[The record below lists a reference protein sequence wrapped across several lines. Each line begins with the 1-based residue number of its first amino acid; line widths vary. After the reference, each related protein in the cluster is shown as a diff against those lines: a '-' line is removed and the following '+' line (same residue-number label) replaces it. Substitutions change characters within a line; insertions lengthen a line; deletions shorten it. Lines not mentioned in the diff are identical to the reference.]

1 MKLLWN
7 LLILVVVMVLAGCG
21 PEVKRGGP
29 GTENEEMDVPAMSL
43 RLDRAD
49 LDYMVRL
56 NIRALEE
63 SRFWIGEVS
72 LVEPQ
77 PLVSIWPIMNAT
89 TQHIDDQLDE
99 LLSSIET
106 FLVNSGEVRMVSRER
121 QFELI
126 DELKLRQS
134 DYFDP
139 ETAGRIGRQLGAKY
153 LITGKISSV
162 EEKLKDTRRVQ
173 YSLFMQVIEVETGLI
188 KFQKEATRSKEI
200 KG

>member
-7 LLILVVVMVLAGCG
+7 LMVVVMLVVLVGCG
-21 PEVKRGGP
+21 PEAKRGGP
-29 GTENEEMDVPAMSL
+29 GTDNPDMDEPAMSL
-43 RLDRAD
+43 KLDRSD

-56 NIRALEE
+56 NIRALDE

-72 LVEPQ
+72 LVEPE

-99 LLSSIET
+99 LLSSLET
-106 FLVNSGEVRMVSRER
+106 FLVNSGEVRVVSRER

-126 DELKLRQS
+126 DELQIRQS
-134 DYFDP
+134 EFFDP
-139 ETAGRIGRQLGAKY
+139 ATAGRIGRQLGAKY
-153 LITGKISSV
+153 FITGKISAV
-162 EEKLKDTRRVQ
+162 DEKLEDARRVQ

-188 KFQKEATRSKEI
+188 KFQKEAIRSKTIE
-200 KG
+200 G

>member
-1 MKLLWN
+1 MKFLFN
-7 LLILVVVMVLAGCG
+7 LLVVVMAVLLVGCG
-21 PEVKRGGP
+21 PEARRGGP
-29 GTENEEMDVPAMSL
+29 GTENEGMDDPAMSL

-106 FLVNSGEVRMVSRER
+106 FLVNSGEVRVVSRER

-126 DELKLRQS
+126 DELQIRQS
-134 DYFDP
+134 EFFDQ
-139 ETAGRIGRQLGAKY
+139 ETAGRIGRMLGAKY
-153 LITGKISSV
+153 FITGKISSV
-162 EEKLKDTRRVQ
+162 DEKLKDTRRMQ

>member
-1 MKLLWN
+1 MKLFIN
-7 LLILVVVMVLAGCG
+7 LLVVVMLVFLVGCG
-21 PEVKRGGP
+21 PEAKRGGP
-29 GTENEEMDVPAMSL
+29 GTDNPDMDEAAMSL
-43 RLDRAD
+43 KLDRAD

-77 PLVSIWPIMNAT
+77 PLMSIWPIMNST
-89 TQHIDDQLDE
+89 SQHIDDQLDE

-106 FLVNSGEVRMVSRER
+106 FLVNSGRVGVVSRER

-126 DELKLRQS
+126 DELQIRQS
-134 DYFDP
+134 EFFDP
-139 ETAGRIGRQLGAKY
+139 ATAGRIGKMLGAKY
-153 LITGKISSV
+153 FMTGKISSV
-162 EEKLKDTRRVQ
+162 DERLKDTKRAQ

-188 KFQKEATRSKEI
+188 KFQKEAIRSKTIE
-200 KG
+200 G